1 MESGAGGV
9 VGGAGCAVVVSSEW
23 WLVGREWRAVRG
35 DLDAVSI

>member
-9 VGGAGCAVVVSSEW
+9 VGGAGYAVVVSGGW

-35 DLDAVSI
+35 EHLVRGA